1 MKGRLLARFRG
12 AASYEQETAMIDV
25 TTLPAWAKDT
35 LRSVQTARDLG
46 PFPTLDSPAV
56 KLALTAE
63 AALQNRAAQQARS
76 EFDIA
81 RAFRRA
87 G

>member
-1 MKGRLLARFRG
+1 
-12 AASYEQETAMIDV
+12 MIDV
-25 TTLPAWAKDT
+25 TSLSAWAET
-35 LRSVQTARDLG
+35 WIRQAQSARDLG
-46 PFPTLDSPAV
+46 PVPSLDTPAV
-56 KLALTAE
+56 KLALFAE
-63 AALQNRAAQQARS
+63 VALHNRAAQQAQS